1 MWVIRSNVARI
12 ILYLDILASK
22 VVVATITLQS
32 NHTGRAYNTHDQREH

>member
-22 VVVATITLQS
+22 ADVATITN
-32 NHTGRAYNTHDQREH
+32 NHNGRAYTIHDQREQ